1 MNLGLTYHILYL
13 MWDSAKLGNLRPFF
27 PMVAAHNYLRFEP
40 DQLHTMNL
48 TLLPTLV
55 SETQSVSIMNRAPSA
70 ALANLSSNT
79 RVSY

>member
-1 MNLGLTYHILYL
+1 
-13 MWDSAKLGNLRPFF
+13 
-27 PMVAAHNYLRFEP
+27 
-40 DQLHTMNL
+40 MNL
-48 TLLPTLV
+48 TLLPPLV